1 MKTLLALSLMM
12 STIAFANEQQ
22 EIAQEE
28 QQVAVKKVLVQEEAI
43 EEVAQQEAQA
53 CETCE

>member
-28 QQVAVKKVLVQEEAI
+28 QQVAVKKVLVQEEAV
-43 EEVAQQEAQA
+43 EEVAQQETQA
-53 CETCE
+53 CEACE

>member
-1 MKTLLALSLMM
+1 MKSLLVLSLMM

-28 QQVAVKKVLVQEEAI
+28 QQVAVKKVLVPEEAA
-43 EEVAQQEAQA
+43 EVACQDESQA
-53 CETCE
+53 CEVCE

>member
-12 STIAFANEQQ
+12 SSIAFAGEEQ

-28 QQVAVKKVLVQEEAI
+28 QQVAVKKVLVLEEGA
-43 EEVAQQEAQA
+43 EEVAQEEAQA
-53 CETCE
+53 CEAAE